1 MLNCPITKDGSTE
14 LTERRFKDNR
24 SQFDDNKLMR
34 YRDEFNDPDEFLRLA
49 NETVPFLNGG
59 LFDCLD
65 EKRTG
70 MYYDGFSE
78 RKESMAQLIV
88 PDYLFFG
95 EEAGKNIDLSEFYGD
110 ANKRKCQLVVS
121 STFSN
126 ATISQWR
133 RICRL
138 IRMCRLTRNCSV
150 RCLRTY

>member
-1 MLNCPITKDGSTE
+1 
-14 LTERRFKDNR
+14 
-24 SQFDDNKLMR
+24 MR

-88 PDYLFFG
+88 PDYLSLVR
-95 EEAGKNIDLSEFYGD
+95 KQVKISTYLSSM
-110 ANKRKCQLVVS
+110 AMPTKRKCQLVVS

>member
-65 EKRTG
+65 ENARECTT
-70 MYYDGFSE
+70 MVS
-78 RKESMAQLIV
+78 
-88 PDYLFFG
+88 
-95 EEAGKNIDLSEFYGD
+95 
-110 ANKRKCQLVVS
+110 AN
-121 STFSN
+121 
-126 ATISQWR
+126 
-133 RICRL
+133 
-138 IRMCRLTRNCSV
+138 V
-150 RCLRTY
+150 RSLWHN